1 MKTTSL
7 STVRTVREA
16 DGDAVL
22 LLVDD
27 KRRREQWQRMPQ
39 GMRDA
44 YGTLNSQ
51 VPAACSASL
60 HRRRRRHNV
69 ASVALALFF
78 LLVTTNNVQA
88 LTRNYNYRFVTYHN
102 EASGDIV
109 LQRINTFMQ

>member
-7 STVRTVREA
+7 STVRTARDR
-16 DGDAVL
+16 DGDAL
-22 LLVDD
+22 LLIVDD
-27 KRRREQWQRMPQ
+27 KRRREQWQRLPQ
-39 GMRDA
+39 GMRDT
-44 YGTLNSQ
+44 YGTLSRQ

-60 HRRRRRHNV
+60 HRRRHRHNV

-78 LLVTTNNVQA
+78 LLVSTNNVQA